1 MPFEVQQMDD
11 QHLVDLASRLERA
24 ERRAKNLQRLLELG
38 QGLTTEATKGEWSR
52 RVAGEVLRA
61 ARCRWAAYCVAGRE
75 VDRIFLQRQHAQEAH
90 VTIRAAGYLRRCAG
104 DSWVGQLPCRVPGAR
119 FGLPDE
125 ACWYLPIRVHESVR
139 GGLLLPQACLGR
151 VPCGDT
157 VELLGMLGHQVSLAA
172 ELAEL
177 HGDVVRAA
185 TFDRMT
191 AALNR
196 SAWLAKVEQ
205 RLQAMRGTDGG
216 AAVVL
221 FDLDQFK
228 EVNDRLG
235 HAAGDEFL
243 VGTAHAA
250 RSVLRGEDLFGRF
263 GGDEFVVW
271 LENLSTITLAAVIE
285 RLMVRVSAVASGV
298 QQRMGDTDVQLG
310 MSVGVAM
317 TDPKHPKSV
326 DELLE
331 AADVAL
337 YEAKAAGRGT
347 WRISGNGSGQ
357 ARAS

>member
-1 MPFEVQQMDD
+1 MEDE
-11 QHLVDLASRLERA
+11 HLEDLACRLERA

-75 VDRIFLQRQHAQEAH
+75 VDRIFLERQHAHEPQ
-90 VTIRAAGYLRRCAG
+90 VTIRAAGYLRRSAA
-104 DSWVGQLPCRVPGAR
+104 DSWMGHLPCRVPGAR

-125 ACWYLPIRVHESVR
+125 ACWYLPIRVHETVR

-151 VPCGDT
+151 VSCGDT
-157 VELLGMLGHQVSLAA
+157 VELLGMLAHQVSLAA

-177 HGDVVRAA
+177 HSDVVRAA

-196 SAWLAKVEQ
+196 SAWLSKVEE
-205 RLQAMRGTDGG
+205 RLRLMQGTDGA

-221 FDLDQFK
+221 FDLDHFK
-228 EVNDRLG
+228 EVNDKLG

-243 VGTAHAA
+243 VSTAHAA

-285 RLMVRVSAVASGV
+285 RLMVRVAAVAGGV
-298 QQRMGDTDVQLG
+298 QQQIGEEGVHLG
-310 MSVGVAM
+310 MSVGIAM
-317 TDPKHPKSV
+317 TDRDHPKSV

-337 YEAKAAGRGT
+337 YEAKASGRGT
-347 WRISGNGSGQ
+347 WRISGNGGGQ

>member
-1 MPFEVQQMDD
+1 MDD
-11 QHLVDLASRLERA
+11 THLDDLAGRLERA

-75 VDRIFLQRQHAQEAH
+75 VDRIFLQRQHASEPQ

-104 DSWVGQLPCRVPGAR
+104 DSWAGQLPCRVSGAR

-157 VELLGMLGHQVSLAA
+157 VELLGMLAHQVSLAA

-177 HGDVVRAA
+177 HSDVVRAA

-196 SAWLAKVEQ
+196 TAWLAKVEQ
-205 RLQAMRGTDGG
+205 RILAMQGTQAG

-221 FDLDQFK
+221 FDLDNFK

-243 VGTAHAA
+243 VETAHAA
-250 RSVLRGEDLFGRF
+250 RAVLRGEDLFARF

-285 RLMVRVSAVASGV
+285 RLMVRVAAVAGGM
-298 QQRMGDTDVQLG
+298 QQRLGDVETQLG
-310 MSVGVAM
+310 ISVGVAV
-317 TDPKHPKSV
+317 TDPKHAQSV

-337 YEAKAAGRGT
+337 YEAKAQGRGT
-347 WRISGNGSGQ
+347 WRISGNGGGK